1 LTPGVLIRSPR
12 LPFSMLHFSCALGCP
27 LGRGWNCLSP
37 PACLAIPPR
46 GHLHCA
52 ALPTGSSALCRFCCN
67 AWPRVRPLQRCP
79 RCPGWCC
86 GSNFSISATMP
97 GAISFAGPA
106 AFHDVISA
114 GAMLCFILSVGFVSI
129 LRTDL
134 AIWLHGHP
142 SGGLAF
148 ILQRIRAAI

>member
-1 LTPGVLIRSPR
+1 MVLRFEFLNLCHYAWLRRGALLPR
-12 LPFSMLHFSCALGCP
+12 LCGGC
-27 LGRGWNCLSP
+27 GDTHN
-37 PACLAIPPR
+37 
-46 GHLHCA
+46 
-52 ALPTGSSALCRFCCN
+52 
-67 AWPRVRPLQRCP
+67 
-79 RCPGWCC
+79 
-86 GSNFSISATMP
+86 
-97 GAISFAGPA
+97 AISFAGPA

-148 ILQRIRAAI
+148 ILQRIRAAIYPGFFMASRAALSIRVGLALILPFLF

>member
-1 LTPGVLIRSPR
+1 MTPGVLIRSPR

-27 LGRGWNCLSP
+27 LGRGWICLSP
-37 PACLAIPPR
+37 PACLAIPRR

-97 GAISFAGPA
+97 GSVAEPSSHACAAVAGKLTMR
-106 AFHDVISA
+106 FHSLGLLHFTIFLPVPCYVLFSP
-114 GAMLCFILSVGFVSI
+114 L
-129 LRTDL
+129 DL
-134 AIWLHGHP
+134 FP
-142 SGGLAF
+142 SSGLT
-148 ILQRIRAAI
+148 